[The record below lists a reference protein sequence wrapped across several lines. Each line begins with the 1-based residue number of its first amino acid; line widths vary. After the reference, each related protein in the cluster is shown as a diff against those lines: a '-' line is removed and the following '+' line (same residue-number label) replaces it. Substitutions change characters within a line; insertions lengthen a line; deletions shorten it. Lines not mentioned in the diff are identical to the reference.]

1 MRCDARRLN
10 AFRNGCRPI
19 RGEQGNARFNVGV
32 GNPHGRAFLGGRLA
46 HNDVDIAIGEGRRGI
61 ARNVDELE
69 LQAQLI
75 GERCRHIDVDARIAG
90 TRRRRD
96 KRRATIG
103 VDAHA
108 QRASLP
114 NGGGTNRGSKGFSLI
129 GTSLAAA
136 SQTERKAK
144 RACKRDNERHA
155 MFHRM
160 NPLSISIQIPLSAD
174 LVFAPTLAHWGF
186 ANDFALP
193 SPPVRRCR
201 KNRPGGATYF

>member
-1 MRCDARRLN
+1 MRRDARRLN
-10 AFRNGCRPI
+10 ACGNGRGPI
-19 RGEQGNARFNVGV
+19 RGKQGNARFNVRI

-46 HNDVDIAIGEGRRGI
+46 HNDVDIAIGKSGRGI
-61 ARNVDELE
+61 ARNVDEFKF
-69 LQAQLI
+69 QAQLI
-75 GERCRHIDVDARIAG
+75 GEGCRHIDVEARIAG
-90 TRRRRD
+90 ARRRCD
-96 KRRATIG
+96 ERRTTIG

-108 QRASLP
+108 QRAILP
-114 NGGGTNRGSKGFSLI
+114 NGGRANRGSKGLSLI
-129 GTSLAAA
+129 GTGLAAA